1 MKKILRKAAIMHA
14 LCYTFFDRMLEEWQ
28 PIILFYRLMSR
39 LSRENWTLTMLCWL
53 FFFFFFY
60 SAEFF

>member
-39 LSRENWTLTMLCWL
+39 LSREN
-53 FFFFFFY
+53 
-60 SAEFF
+60 